1 MKLQEVRVLGPDGK
15 LKFCFSQQV
24 LIKKLYADCS
34 GLATDVNMRGRKSKF
49 KRKARPVRYLQCH
62 HCGCKIST
70 TVRMPKYYCCTACGD
85 RYREGVRKGGKV
97 YVRNSLKEIPWPVIA
112 KGKTA
117 SGAAQ
122 DCASKRGESKLIQ
135 RQGKYHP

>member
-1 MKLQEVRVLGPDGK
+1 MKLQEVRVFGPDGK

-24 LIKKLYADCS
+24 LVKKLYEDCS
-34 GLATDVNMRGRKSKF
+34 GLATDVNMRGRKSKI
-49 KRKARPVRYLQCH
+49 KRKARPVRHLQCH
-62 HCGCKIST
+62 HCGCEITT
-70 TVRMPKYYCCTACGD
+70 TVRLPKYYCCTACGD

-97 YVRNSLKEIPWPVIA
+97 YVRNSLKEIPWPVTA
-112 KGKTA
+112 KGKTP

-135 RQGKYHP
+135 RRSKYHP